1 MATLSDLIAKRDA
14 IEAQIKE
21 QTQSQRAEAIDKIK
35 SLMQE
40 AGVTLSDL
48 GGKESKGQGK
58 GGAKTG
64 TKVAA
69 KYRDQAGN
77 SWSGRGLPP
86 KWLKAALSEGKK
98 REDFAV

>member
-14 IEAQIKE
+14 LEAQIQE

-40 AGVTLSDL
+40 TGVTLADF
-48 GGKESKGQGK
+48 GGRESKGQGK

-64 TKVAA
+64 AKVAA

-77 SWSGRGLPP
+77 TWSGRGLPP
-86 KWLKAALSEGKK
+86 KWLKAAMSEGKK